1 MNDWKTVADDVT
13 IEKTTK
19 ALNDNGIDVI
29 VVKNAQEAK
38 EKALSL
44 IPLKSEV
51 MTMTSETLRKLG
63 VEAVLNESGD
73 YDSIKT
79 KLSKM
84 DRKTQSNEMQKFGAA
99 ADYSIGS
106 VHAVTED
113 GKVMIASNSGS
124 QLPGYAYGSSH
135 VIWIVGTQK
144 IVKNFDDGMK
154 RIYEY
159 VLPLES
165 ERAHKAYGVA
175 GSFVSKLLIFNKERP
190 GRITL
195 ILVKESLGF

>member
-113 GKVMIASNSGS
+113 GKVMI
-124 QLPGYAYGSSH
+124 
-135 VIWIVGTQK
+135 
-144 IVKNFDDGMK
+144 D
-154 RIYEY
+154 E
-159 VLPLES
+159 
-165 ERAHKAYGVA
+165 
-175 GSFVSKLLIFNKERP
+175 SFVSRYAPWRAVF
-190 GRITL
+190 
-195 ILVKESLGF
+195 LVGTG